1 MNNPTIIDY
10 TGQLSVSYF
19 LLINLLYSSFLKNDL
34 FFFIFFTEIL
44 NEALNIILKSIIKEP
59 RPKNQ
64 IKFNGKIA
72 QYYGMPSGHA
82 QSATFNSVIFCY
94 QINNIYAYIFSIII
108 CIITFYQRYKYRRHT
123 ILQIFFGS
131 ITGLLFG
138 YFCLNTFL
146 PFMT

>member
-1 MNNPTIIDY
+1 MKTPTILDY
-10 TGQLSVSYF
+10 IGQMSVNYYF
-19 LLINLLYSSFLKNDL
+19 ILNLLLSTIYKNNL
-34 FFFIFFTEIL
+34 FFFIIITDIL
-44 NEALNIILKSIIKEP
+44 SQLLNIILKSIIKEP